1 MTRIVNAEISVAALN
16 HNYQRVKEISNGRR
30 VMAMVKANGYGH
42 GLIPVSKALTAADA
56 LGVARL
62 EEGVLIAEAGV
73 RTPVALMEG
82 CFSDEE
88 LKTAVHY
95 HFQIVVHAPYQVA
108 DLLKCKSIQDAPFN
122 IWLKINTGMNRL
134 GFTRSQFEAA
144 YDALKNQKHIN
155 IIGFMTH
162 FAQAD
167 EVNEQAT
174 ATQYQLFEEIV
185 GQRPGLRSAANSAA
199 ILGWPHTHVDWV
211 RPGLMLYG
219 ASPFPDKTASDL
231 GLKPVM
237 RLTTEIIAI
246 HDLNAGDQIGYGGV
260 YRCDKPQRIA
270 VAAIGYGDG
279 YPWGAIGAPVYVEGV
294 LTKTLG
300 RVSMDMVAVDISHIP
315 NANLRSEVELWGPSV
330 PVEMVAK
337 ICKTL
342 PYELFTRLTRRVKLQ
357 MV

>member
-1 MTRIVNAEISVAALN
+1 MTRIVNAEISIEALN

-30 VMAMVKANGYGH
+30 VLAMVKANGYGH

-73 RTPVALMEG
+73 KTPVALMEG

-88 LKTAVHY
+88 LKTAVHH

-108 DLLKCKSIQDAPFN
+108 ELLKCKSIQDAPFN

-144 YDALKNQKHIN
+144 YDTLKNQKHIN

-174 ATQYQLFEEIV
+174 ASQYQLFEQIV
-185 GQRPGLRSAANSAA
+185 GPRPGLRSAANSAA
-199 ILGWPHTHVDWV
+199 ILAWPHTHVDWV

-219 ASPFPDKTASDL
+219 ASPFPDKTGRDL

-246 HDLNAGDQIGYGGV
+246 HDLNQGDQIGYGGV

-279 YPWGAIGAPVYVEGV
+279 YPWSAIGAPVYVESV

-300 RVSMDMVAVDISHIP
+300 RVSMDMIAIDISNIP
-315 NANLRSEVELWGPSV
+315 NANLRSEVELWGPNV
-330 PVEMVAK
+330 PVETVSK